1 MAATLDNVLV
11 SCLHLSEVFLSWSV
25 REMRRESNPN
35 STSATL
41 ASSWTNLQG
50 HRSTLSSAPTHHTL
64 QSKQSVRTCG
74 WSPFATPPPGRT
86 AGACLPASPVV
97 LTPEDKQGEGCGTE
111 RGVALRAREG
121 DMQLRGLHQMTL

>member
-25 REMRRESNPN
+25 RERRRESNPC

-41 ASSWTNLQG
+41 ASSWTNLHG
-50 HRSTLSSAPTHHTL
+50 HRSSPSSAPTHHTL
-64 QSKQSVRTCG
+64 QSKQSLRTCE

-86 AGACLPASPVV
+86 AGACLPAPPVV
-97 LTPEDKQGEGCGTE
+97 LTPEDKQREGCSTE
-111 RGVALRAREG
+111 SSRGRHSR
-121 DMQLRGLHQMTL
+121 